1 MKKFAKILLILL
13 WIMYFN
19 TAHMV
24 TEDPYVW
31 KSNIEKTILMWKYL
45 SWHRENIINFAI
57 KYELE
62 NDIDINKYIDKI
74 DFLIDSLNKIQTN
87 NFDKDREDLIISTI
101 LNEIKKINEQ
111 LKVVLIIKKNGFEK
125 DLKIKK
131 EMYSKIAN
139 KLSIKILEIHDLL
152 NNNDLRDKKILTENE
167 LKLKTALKQI
177 ENLSKKLKYFSYI
190 EFEKP
195 SQVKEEFLNILKQIK
210 EQISIIKK
218 NI

>member
-87 NFDKDREDLIISTI
+87 NFDKDREDLLISTI

>member
-1 MKKFAKILLILL
+1 MKKLAKILLILL
-13 WIMYFN
+13 WILYFN
-19 TAHMV
+19 TAHM
-24 TEDPYVW
+24 EEIDPYDW

-45 SWHRENIINFAI
+45 TWHRENIINFAI

-62 NDIDINKYIDKI
+62 SDIDIKKYIDKI
-74 DFLIDSLNKIQTN
+74 DYLINSLNKIQTN
-87 NFDKDREDLIISTI
+87 NLDKDREDLLISAI

-111 LKVVLIIKKNGFEK
+111 LKVILIIKKNGFEK

-131 EMYSKIAN
+131 EMYSKIAH
-139 KLSIKILEIHDLL
+139 KLSFKILEIHDLL
-152 NNNDLRDKKILTENE
+152 YNKELQEKKILSENE
-167 LKLKTALKQI
+167 IKLKNALKQI
-177 ENLSKKLKYFSYI
+177 ETLSKKLKYFSYI

-195 SQVKEEFLNILKQIK
+195 SQIKEEFLKILKQIK